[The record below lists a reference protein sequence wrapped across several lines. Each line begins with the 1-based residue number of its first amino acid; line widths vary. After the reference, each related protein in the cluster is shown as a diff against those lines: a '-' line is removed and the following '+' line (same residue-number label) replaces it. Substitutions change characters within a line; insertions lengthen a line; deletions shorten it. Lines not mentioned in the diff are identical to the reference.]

1 MTRALLSILLLAIG
15 GCTTVVIPPANPLDP
30 APVFIADYGRHS
42 SLVLPRG
49 DGRLVEY
56 SYGQFAWYAL
66 EEDEWWRVPALLFV
80 PQQGALG
87 REEWE
92 APATAGGVRRHRWVE
107 AVMEVE
113 VAQAQLDRLLAR
125 LDARFAAGADT
136 EFRNDHY
143 GLTFVY
149 DEDDYWIGHSC
160 NTAVAE
166 WLRELDCAVPS
177 VALSAD
183 YDVRPPASP
192 VVEPARPDY
201 RP

>member
-1 MTRALLSILLLAIG
+1 MTRAAIFLFLVPLS
-15 GCTTVVIPPANPLDP
+15 GCTTVVIPPANPP
-30 APVFIADYGRHS
+30 NPSPVFIADYGRHS

-66 EEDEWWRVPALLFV
+66 EKDEWWRVPALLFV

-92 APATAGGVRRHRWVE
+92 GTATTSGVRRHRWVE

-113 VAQAQLDRLLAR
+113 VAQIHLDRLLAR

-143 GLTFVY
+143 GLTFVF
-149 DEDDYWIGHSC
+149 DEDDYWIGNSC
-160 NTAVAE
+160 NTAVAA
-166 WLRELDCAVPS
+166 WLRELDCEVPS

-183 YDVRPPASP
+183 YEIRPPTRSP
-192 VVEPARPDY
+192 AVPEPPESRP
-201 RP
+201 